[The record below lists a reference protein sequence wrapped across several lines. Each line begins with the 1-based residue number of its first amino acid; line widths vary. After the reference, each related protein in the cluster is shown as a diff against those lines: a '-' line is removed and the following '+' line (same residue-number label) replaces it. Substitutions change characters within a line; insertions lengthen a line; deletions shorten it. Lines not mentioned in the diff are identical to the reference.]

1 MVQFPATTEILRS
14 TQNVIEFSIYSHTQT
29 SPGGTQPPFQHVP
42 ETFIFLVVKQQE
54 VEFGSLH
61 LRVSSSKTA

>member
-14 TQNVIEFSIYSHTQT
+14 PQNVIEFSIYSHTQT

-54 VEFGSLH
+54 GEFGSSH
-61 LRVSSSKTA
+61 LSSSKTA